1 MKPAFRLYIDEV
13 GNSDLESSDDPNHRF
28 LSLTGVVI
36 DLHHVADVVHPG
48 MEALKR
54 KHFGTHPDEP
64 IILHRKE
71 IVNARGPFRALQDQ
85 AVKEAFDT
93 ELLAA
98 LTAWQYTVISVCIDK
113 KAHKERYTT
122 WRYDPYHYCLAALL
136 ERFSFFLRRRDVQGD
151 VLAESR
157 GGREDRRLKDSF
169 ARLYRDGSS
178 FVGPDQFHEA
188 LTSGQLKVKPKAN
201 NIAGLQ
207 LADLIAHP
215 SRNEILAEQGML
227 WRPLA
232 PFAQRV
238 IEILQVKYDNVN
250 GKIAG
255 YGKKFL

>member
-1 MKPAFRLYIDEV
+1 MKPTFRLYIDEV

-28 LSLTGVVI
+28 LSLTGVII
-36 DLHHVADVVHPG
+36 DLNHVANVVHPAI
-48 MEALKR
+48 EAVKER
-54 KHFGTHPDEP
+54 HFGTHPDEP

-71 IVNARGPFRALQDQ
+71 IVNASGPFSALRDQ
-85 AVKEAFDT
+85 AVRAEFDT
-93 ELLAA
+93 ELLDA
-98 LTAWQYTVISVCIDK
+98 LAIWQYTVISVCIDK

-136 ERFSFFLRRRDVQGD
+136 ERFSFFLRRRGVPGD

-157 GGREDRRLKDSF
+157 GGKEDRRLKDSF

-178 FVGPDQFHEA
+178 FVGPDQFHEV

-207 LADLIAHP
+207 VADLIAHP

-227 WRPLA
+227 GKLIA
-232 PFAQRV
+232 PFAERV
-238 IEILQVKYDNVN
+238 IEILQMKYDNVN